1 MGNERLKDFLAGL
14 SIFLVILALFVPV
27 GLVYAL
33 IIHFTGQYYAS
44 IIILV
49 LFLLLFCY
57 IDIGISTLIEG
68 FLQAAKERYDG
79 LYMPKLV
86 GNLLEF
92 CGTLIVLSALDYFMN
107 GIELSFLI
115 KLVIALIHEI
125 ASLFL
130 EGLETGEEVEG
141 PDLAP
146 EVMNDIHHCLR
157 QASWTDCVAM
167 MHEKYPHIPKG
178 EIIRAVRKVYIDS
191 KKGSSV

>member
-14 SIFLVILALFVPV
+14 SIFLMILALFVPV

-33 IIHFTGQYYAS
+33 IIHFTGQYYES
-44 IIILV
+44 VIMLV

-57 IDIGISTLIEG
+57 IDMGISTLIEG
-68 FLQAAKERYDG
+68 FVQASKERYDG

-92 CGTLIVLSALDYFMN
+92 CGTLIVLSALDYFMD

-115 KLVIALIHEI
+115 KVIIALIHEI

-130 EGLETGEEVEG
+130 EGSDTGEEVEG

-146 EVMNDIHHCLR
+146 EVMNDIHHCLK

-178 EIIRAVRKVYIDS
+178 EIIRAVRKVYLDS
-191 KKGSSV
+191 KKGSSE

>member
-1 MGNERLKDFLAGL
+1 MKDFLAGL

-27 GLVYAL
+27 GLVYTL

-68 FLQAAKERYDG
+68 FLQASKERYDG
-79 LYMPKLV
+79 LYIPKLV

-92 CGTLIVLSALDYFMN
+92 CGSFIVLSAFDYFMD
-107 GIELSFLI
+107 GIELSVLI

-130 EGLETGEEVEG
+130 EGFETGEEVEVAE
-141 PDLAP
+141 LAP
-146 EVMNDIHHCLR
+146 EVMKDIHHCLQ
-157 QASWTDCVAM
+157 QASWTDCVAIIR
-167 MHEKYPHIPKG
+167 EKYPHIPKG
-178 EIIRAVRKVYIDS
+178 EVISAVRKVYIDN
-191 KKGSSV
+191 KKGSSE

>member
-1 MGNERLKDFLAGL
+1 MKDFLAGL
-14 SIFLVILALFVPV
+14 SIFLVILALFAPV

-44 IIILV
+44 IIMLV

-57 IDIGISTLIEG
+57 IDIGISTLIDS
-68 FLQAAKERYDG
+68 FLQASKERYDG
-79 LYMPKLV
+79 LYLPKIV

-92 CGTLIVLSALDYFMN
+92 CGTLIVLSALDYFMD

-141 PDLAP
+141 ADLAP
-146 EVMNDIHHCLR
+146 EVMNDIHHCLK